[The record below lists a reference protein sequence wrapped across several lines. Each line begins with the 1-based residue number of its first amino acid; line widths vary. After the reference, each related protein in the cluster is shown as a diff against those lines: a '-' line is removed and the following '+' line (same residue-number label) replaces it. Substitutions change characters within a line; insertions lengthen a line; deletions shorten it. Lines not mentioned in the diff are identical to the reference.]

1 MAPRKRSGLNSGL
14 DILETLADSAVPMTL
29 TAIAQAVEMSKS
41 SVHTLLSTLDQRG
54 YVRRLEDQR
63 YTIGLQAW
71 QIGCV
76 AAPIEMSRVA
86 GPHMTELVNKVGDGA
101 AMAVLD
107 GNETVCIQLVE
118 STRAVRVHDNIG
130 NRCPA
135 WCVSNGI
142 SMLAAM
148 SDENVLR
155 LLPEEFPGHASNS
168 FSNSRQVME
177 KLHQVRAAGH
187 SVMHRAWREDTSG
200 ISLPVRGPGDRVVAA
215 LCVALPTFHATDE
228 RLAEILGHLTET
240 VAAIEED
247 FGAPRRIP
255 ALAAARGQ
263 ELAGL

>member
-1 MAPRKRSGLNSGL
+1 MKRSGLNSGL
-14 DILETLADSAVPMTL
+14 DILETIADSPVPLSL
-29 TAIAQAVEMSKS
+29 TAIAHSMEMSKS

-63 YTIGLQAW
+63 YTIGLQTW
-71 QIGCV
+71 QVGCV

-86 GPHMTELVNKVGDGA
+86 GPHMTELVNQIGDGA

-142 SMLAAM
+142 SMLASM
-148 SDENVLR
+148 PEEDVLR
-155 LLPEEFPGHASNS
+155 LLPETFPRPASNS
-168 FSNSRQVME
+168 FTSTGQVTEKLRQV
-177 KLHQVRAAGH
+177 RRTGH
-187 SVMHRAWREDTSG
+187 SVMHRAWREETSG

-215 LCVALPTFHATDE
+215 LGVALPTFHATE
-228 RLAEILGHLTET
+228 ARLAEILGHLAET
-240 VAAIEED
+240 VAAIESD
-247 FGAPRRIP
+247 FGAPRRVP
-255 ALAAARGQ
+255 ALTPEQ
-263 ELAGL
+263 EMAVQ